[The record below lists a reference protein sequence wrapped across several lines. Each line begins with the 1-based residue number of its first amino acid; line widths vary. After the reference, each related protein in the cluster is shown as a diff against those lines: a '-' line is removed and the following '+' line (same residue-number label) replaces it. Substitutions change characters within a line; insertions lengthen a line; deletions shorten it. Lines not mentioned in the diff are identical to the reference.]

1 MFSFYPT
8 KNLGAWGDGG
18 LISFNL
24 KKYLKDAKSLRNHGA
39 TKDIIMKKL
48 A

>member
-1 MFSFYPT
+1 MFFFYPT

-39 TKDIIMKKL
+39 TKRYYHEKL